1 MSLNGG
7 GLGTKVGD
15 RKVGGRGSG
24 ESRMRGKK
32 VVMTGFKVR
41 GSKNGHM
48 KFSKFLNMDCYNYSM
63 QILWGI
69 HFWYFL

>member
-1 MSLNGG
+1 MGEVLEQMWEIVGG
-7 GLGTKVGD
+7 G
-15 RKVGGRGSG
+15 GGGGGGSG

-48 KFSKFLNMDCYNYSM
+48 KFSKFLNMDCYNSSM

-69 HFWYFL
+69 HFWHFL